1 MSQRCVESVL
11 GRLITD
17 AAFREQ
23 FFLQPETV
31 CRDQSLDDLTATEL
45 SALLN
50 VNPREFEVAAVGL
63 DPRIVR
69 AAIIVQRGETR
80 SSNKS
85 QSAPNQRRRRQGG
98 P

>member
-23 FFLQPETV
+23 FFLQPETA
-31 CRDQSLDDLTATEL
+31 CRDQSLADLTATEL

-50 VNPREFEVAAVGL
+50 VNPREFEVAAAGL

-80 SSNKS
+80 SNKA

>member
-17 AAFREQ
+17 AAFRDQ
-23 FFLQPETV
+23 FFETPEDL
-31 CRDQSLDDLTATEL
+31 CRENALELTPTELTA
-45 SALLN
+45 LLQIDEERL
-50 VNPREFEVAAVGL
+50 VNTASTL

-69 AAIIVQRGETR
+69 ATITGGAPGR
-80 SSNKS
+80 SSG
-85 QSAPNQRRRRQGG
+85 SAPMATPKRSKQGA